1 MIHGSSRRLLQSIA
15 ASFGVWGY
23 RSRFLRSIMNVIA
36 IIVNH
41 SCQNFETSNLK
52 FSFQSSH
59 TISQLPLSL
68 SRKMSILTMSLV
80 STNSLTNF
88 AVTFM
93 PVLVP
98 PSSPV
103 QFNKMT
109 NSLTN
114 SLTNPQQAKQ
124 PAVAIGTK
132 ATLEIATCGSGPGVS
147 YGAMHAPQTVGTMGN
162 FALSIFDPTHS
173 RSDCNTRSKS
183 NACHTW

>member
-1 MIHGSSRRLLQSIA
+1 MSKFR
-15 ASFGVWGY
+15 
-23 RSRFLRSIMNVIA
+23 
-36 IIVNH
+36 
-41 SCQNFETSNLK
+41 NFELEILFSIVTYNITSP
-52 FSFQSSH
+52 S
-59 TISQLPLSL
+59 LSL
-68 SRKMSILTMSLV
+68 SKDV
-80 STNSLTNF
+80 NPDN
-88 AVTFM
+88 VTRLHEFIDELCRNIHA